1 MADPILKLPLI
12 IPNDGEK
19 PSQMTQQPVC
29 AVAPGG
35 NAQNP
40 CVVAPADKNLAVLLA
55 GPIVRRATPEAVW
68 VWVATSF
75 PLTVTGRVLKHGGD
89 PSADPSKWTA
99 LGTGTAGS
107 LKLGDRLYLTLVT
120 IRASGAPYPRG
131 TLLGYDLTFQAQ
143 NGFEFTDNSGLVAR
157 KAITYGKAALPM
169 FSLGLGE
176 GAGIMNLVHASCRKL
191 HGPGDDA
198 YEGFDKY
205 LESVAGDVNE
215 RPSALLLTGDQIYAD
230 DVDPAISKA
239 ITAAAKKLMGYD
251 ERLPDGSYLAN
262 VAGKRGTILRAEG
275 FTVDASVGANHL
287 LTFGEISALYLF
299 SWSQSLWDHPD
310 FVPMS
315 MVFGKRPGAA
325 ATRRIFANVPC
336 YMIMDD
342 HEITDDWPITSDM
355 RDIVG
360 GGAHASLVVAN
371 GMATCWAFQL
381 WGNADGKGGSAAPPF
396 LAPLQAY
403 ITEEARLPQKPSSAE
418 LAALAA
424 TRKRYIDAVR
434 GVRGYTFVAP
444 TVPPVVLMDTRTQ
457 RDLHAS
463 TSPGL
468 LNGAGFAE
476 LQTAINSAAIKPDM
490 PLLLVSPAPII
501 GYAPAE
507 EKLKPEEG
515 KPLDFGNDPEAWSYD
530 GDAYLKLLRLLQGTG
545 RRVIVF
551 SGDVHYSY
559 FSVAR
564 FTNRKTGAQAAPQE
578 LIQLTSSALSN
589 QPLLHV
595 RAALFIVNHLRYEK
609 GVPAEDGQFLEVS
622 EANKTPRTIY
632 ESERRAA
639 FWSSLPS
646 SKPGV
651 QVTPVADLTARYYA
665 TEGKDLAFASNNFG
679 VVSIRWGASKLEVTQ
694 QIRGASKAGNKV
706 IYTS

>member
-1 MADPILKLPLI
+1 MADPIQKLPLI

-143 NGFEFTDNSGLVAR
+143 DGFEFTDNSGLVAR

-205 LESVAGDVNE
+205 LESVAGDVVE
-215 RPSALLLTGDQIYAD
+215 RPSALLLTGDQIYCD
-230 DVDPAISKA
+230 DVHSDISQA
-239 ITAAAKKLMGYD
+239 ITLAAKKLMGYD

-262 VAGKRGTILRAEG
+262 IAGKRGTILRAEG
-275 FTVDASVGANHL
+275 FTVDASASANHL
-287 LTFGEISALYLF
+287 LTFGEIAALYLF
-299 SWSQSLWDHPD
+299 SWSQPLWDHPD
-310 FVPMS
+310 LAALNKMLAKKS
-315 MVFGKRPGAA
+315 GAA

-342 HEITDDWPITSDM
+342 HEVTDDWPITSDM
-355 RDIVG
+355 RDIVM
-360 GGAHASLVVAN
+360 GGAHASLMVAN
-371 GMATCWAFQL
+371 GMAACWAFQL

-396 LAPLQAY
+396 LASLQAY
-403 ITEEARLPQKPSSAE
+403 VAEEARLPQKPSSAE

-424 TRKRYIDAVR
+424 TRKRYIEAVR

-444 TVPPVVLMDTRTQ
+444 TIPPVIFMDTRTQ

-463 TSPGL
+463 TAPGL

-476 LQTAINSAAIKPDM
+476 LQTAINGAPLKPDM
-490 PLLLVSPAPII
+490 PLLLVSPAPVI

-507 EKLKPEEG
+507 EALKTEEG
-515 KPLDFGNDPEAWSYD
+515 KPLDFELDPEAWSYN
-530 GDAYLKLLRLLQGTG
+530 GEAYLKLHRMLQNTK

-551 SGDVHYSY
+551 SGDVHYG
-559 FSVAR
+559 FFGVAR
-564 FTNRKTGAQAAPQE
+564 FKDSASGAPAEPLE
-578 LIQLTSSALSN
+578 VIQLTSSAMSN
-589 QPLLHV
+589 RPVHKAWIAINGV
-595 RAALFIVNHLRYEK
+595 ATWRYGVK
-609 GVPAEDGQFLEVS
+609 GLPVDDGQFYEVTAAGSPPRMVYASDRRGAWWTSGPSAKAGVSVKSIAKLES
-622 EANKTPRTIY
+622 T
-632 ESERRAA
+632 
-639 FWSSLPS
+639 
-646 SKPGV
+646 
-651 QVTPVADLTARYYA
+651 YYQ
-665 TEGKDLAFASNNFG
+665 TQGSTLAFTSNNFG
-679 VVSIRWGASKLEVTQ
+679 IVQVRWVGKLEITQ
-694 QIRGASKAGNKV
+694 QLMSVSAPGKKV
-706 IYTS
+706 VYTP